1 MKTDRTEEGRFVG
14 RAEEIAAFEKVL
26 QNPYGE
32 ERQIFVWGPGGIGKT
47 WLVRHLLEVAAQNN
61 QDTLVLPHLID
72 MYSTGSQH
80 IEGVMDAIVERLE
93 RQTDDDIFTS
103 YHEAHQELQKARQV
117 RGYSSEGIEDKLAK
131 MQAAFRHCLG
141 KVVVET
147 PVVLALDTFEHVHN
161 TPVEA
166 WVVSEDGLQMPG
178 LVCIIAGRTP
188 NPLNQ
193 AQAALGGLSD
203 EAALDLYDQYTGRA
217 HERTPEQQTFVHK
230 LNEKADHNPLLLS
243 LAFTWLDF
251 NALPPE
257 KLDEVSQIEFEKNIA
272 SWFHP
277 SRGAG
282 SLYLGTG
289 EIDEAVGQTLILMAY
304 LNRRFNHYFLERLVA
319 EEFIIGADSDAIW
332 REITHNLY
340 ITRQFFFVKDRPE
353 GEIQLHDK
361 LAEML
366 RLYVLPDA
374 FDDLSGERLQQLA
387 HRVISWYED
396 LIAQT
401 ESDNLKNDYRVEQLV
416 YALRLDILSDLQQP
430 GIAKTTEGRRLKHLL
445 PPDFPRA
452 QTLLGNFWNLR
463 SDVLDRLILNQLKP
477 QIVAQLPLIEQYEL
491 SAALGSMARR
501 IHALTLAR
509 TFWRVAVT
517 AAQEL
522 SEPEK
527 EVRAMNELSGSTW
540 QEDLS
545 QSLVIL
551 NDALEIA
558 QKKAT
563 SLLPTILYS
572 IGITYRRMEAL
583 EEANEW
589 YEKAQRSARELQDK
603 EITPTILNDKGY
615 ALWLARNDAQAQPLV
630 EIAAQL
636 RERRRDELQTQLNS
650 QVKKLTQSTNPEEK
664 DETQK
669 TLAELKN
676 QLYDATLKLGMS
688 YNTLGQLARY
698 TGELANAEDYYD
710 DALSIFEAQESNY
723 WRIEALQSRGDAYR
737 QLAKNLYTLERREKS
752 REYDKKAY
760 NDLEAAMVLCEQYGF
775 IEISARVHRRIG
787 RLLHDRYFRTDD
799 LHQQETLLKEALA
812 YFEDAIQIAQKT
824 GSTLE
829 ELEAL
834 TEIAF
839 LGDDLVRLYKQQ
851 EPYDKLQPEEHELV
865 QQYTNRLRQGIE
877 AEAHRDD
884 RPRIYQFDVF
894 DNLLK
899 MEEAALI
906 YESGNF
912 DQALE
917 KYLQSFTGLARDPG
931 YGSARCRRHFDHLF
945 ENIRRLRDASEEE
958 KWCRR
963 FMDAWRQETVVG
975 DKNMTL
981 ERAHAD
987 LFKQFELHIE
997 TGFMYT

>member
-1 MKTDRTEEGRFVG
+1 
-14 RAEEIAAFEKVL
+14 
-26 QNPYGE
+26 
-32 ERQIFVWGPGGIGKT
+32 
-47 WLVRHLLEVAAQNN
+47 
-61 QDTLVLPHLID
+61 
-72 MYSTGSQH
+72 
-80 IEGVMDAIVERLE
+80 
-93 RQTDDDIFTS
+93 
-103 YHEAHQELQKARQV
+103 
-117 RGYSSEGIEDKLAK
+117 
-131 MQAAFRHCLG
+131 
-141 KVVVET
+141 
-147 PVVLALDTFEHVHN
+147 
-161 TPVEA
+161 
-166 WVVSEDGLQMPG
+166 
-178 LVCIIAGRTP
+178 
-188 NPLNQ
+188 
-193 AQAALGGLSD
+193 
-203 EAALDLYDQYTGRA
+203 
-217 HERTPEQQTFVHK
+217 
-230 LNEKADHNPLLLS
+230 
-243 LAFTWLDF
+243 
-251 NALPPE
+251 
-257 KLDEVSQIEFEKNIA
+257 
-272 SWFHP
+272 
-277 SRGAG
+277 
-282 SLYLGTG
+282 
-289 EIDEAVGQTLILMAY
+289 
-304 LNRRFNHYFLERLVA
+304 
-319 EEFIIGADSDAIW
+319 
-332 REITHNLY
+332 
-340 ITRQFFFVKDRPE
+340 
-353 GEIQLHDK
+353 
-361 LAEML
+361 
-366 RLYVLPDA
+366 
-374 FDDLSGERLQQLA
+374 
-387 HRVISWYED
+387 
-396 LIAQT
+396 
-401 ESDNLKNDYRVEQLV
+401 
-416 YALRLDILSDLQQP
+416 
-430 GIAKTTEGRRLKHLL
+430 
-445 PPDFPRA
+445 
-452 QTLLGNFWNLR
+452 
-463 SDVLDRLILNQLKP
+463 
-477 QIVAQLPLIEQYEL
+477 
-491 SAALGSMARR
+491 
-501 IHALTLAR
+501 
-509 TFWRVAVT
+509 
-517 AAQEL
+517 
-522 SEPEK
+522 
-527 EVRAMNELSGSTW
+527 
-540 QEDLS
+540 
-545 QSLVIL
+545 
-551 NDALEIA
+551 
-558 QKKAT
+558 
-563 SLLPTILYS
+563 
-572 IGITYRRMEAL
+572 
-583 EEANEW
+583 
-589 YEKAQRSARELQDK
+589 
-603 EITPTILNDKGY
+603 
-615 ALWLARNDAQAQPLV
+615 
-630 EIAAQL
+630 
-636 RERRRDELQTQLNS
+636 
-650 QVKKLTQSTNPEEK
+650 
-664 DETQK
+664 
-669 TLAELKN
+669 
-676 QLYDATLKLGMS
+676 MS